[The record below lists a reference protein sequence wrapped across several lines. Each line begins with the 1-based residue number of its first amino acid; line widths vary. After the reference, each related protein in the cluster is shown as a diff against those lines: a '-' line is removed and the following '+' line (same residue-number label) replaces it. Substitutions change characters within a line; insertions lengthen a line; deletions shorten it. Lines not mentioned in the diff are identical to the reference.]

1 MYEKHQKDLWF
12 GPKWKSEQCFIYQNK
27 KDKKTKAKGRCPLRE
42 TALKKKINGRIIIYI
57 FIYILHDNLLIIK
70 ICLILDLINT

>member
-27 KDKKTKAKGRCPLRE
+27 KDKKTKAKGCCPLRE
-42 TALKKKINGRIIIYI
+42 TALKKKNGRIIIYI
-57 FIYILHDNLLIIK
+57 FIYILYDNLLFIK
-70 ICLILDLINT
+70 ICLIFYLINT